1 LRGPALRLAING
13 IDDMPAEVAIVHGWS
28 DTSKSFL
35 TLRDFLTGHGYQTT
49 QIWLGDYV
57 SMDDDVRVED
67 VGNRMESVIRAAIT
81 ANQLTVPFDLIVH
94 STGGLVAREWLSRFY
109 PDGQNAPVKKVIMLA
124 PANFGSRLASLGKS
138 MIGRVVK
145 GWNNW
150 FQTGTQ
156 MLVGLELASAYQW
169 DLARRDLLDPV
180 ANGIGPY
187 GLDKIWPF
195 VIVGSRPYTSQLRQ
209 IVNENGSDGTV
220 RCAAANLNA
229 VGMTVDFSVDANNPE
244 VRLWS
249 WRSGQAQF
257 PFAVLPDRD
266 HSSIHEPSTASGAQD
281 AISQRLGELI
291 VAALRCDTPDAY
303 RAIYTDWQQISEE
316 TAGLS
321 GNDAAL
327 KAAFP
332 SDAPDPQMLHQYL
345 QVVALVRDNQGRAV
359 DDYFLEFFAPDQA
372 RSDDAVYFHQ
382 HVLDD
387 VHVNSQSSSR
397 RCLFIDRTDL
407 MTGFYLLMR
416 ASAKRQLAVSISAAP
431 LGDNIRYFDKTKQ
444 GAAGHLI
451 IHEEDAIKR
460 AGLEGRLFRNTTHLV
475 EIIIPRQPIDK
486 VFKLSQ

>member
-1 LRGPALRLAING
+1 
-13 IDDMPAEVAIVHGWS
+13 MPAEVAIVHGWS

-35 TLRDFLTGHGYQTT
+35 NLRDFLSGHGYQTT

-67 VGNRMESVIRAAIT
+67 VGKRMESVIRAAIV

-138 MIGRVVK
+138 MIGRVIK

-156 MLVGLELASAYQW
+156 MLIGLELASAYQW
-169 DLARRDLLDPV
+169 DLARRDLLDP
-180 ANGIGPY
+180 AGNGSGPY
-187 GLDKIWPF
+187 GLGKIWPF

-209 IVNENGSDGTV
+209 IVNEDGSDGTV

-229 VGMTVDFSVDANNPE
+229 VGMTVDFSVDINNPE
-244 VRLWS
+244 VRPWS

-266 HSSIHEPSTASGAQD
+266 HSSIHEPSQESGAQD
-281 AISQRLGELI
+281 AISQRLGDLI
-291 VAALRCDTPDAY
+291 LAALACDTAEGY
-303 RAIYTDWQQISEE
+303 QTLYTGWQQITEQ
-316 TAGLS
+316 TADLS
-321 GNDAAL
+321 QNDAAL
-327 KAAFP
+327 QAAFK
-332 SDAPDPQMLHQYL
+332 SDPPNSQMLHQYL
-345 QVVALVRDNQGRAV
+345 QVLAVVRDDQGQVV
-359 DDYFLEFFAPDQA
+359 DDYFLEFFAPEQKGTE
-372 RSDDAVYFHQ
+372 DAVYFHQ

-407 MTGFYLLMR
+407 MIGFYPLMR
-416 ASAKRQLAVSISAAP
+416 VERNRQLAVSISAAA
-431 LGDNIRYFDKTKQ
+431 LGDNIRYFDKTSQ

-451 IHEEDAIKR
+451 VHEEDETKR
-460 AGLEGRLFRNTTHLV
+460 AGLAGRLFRNTTHLIEV
-475 EIIIPRQPIDK
+475 IVPRQPIDK